1 MQIKS
6 NFFLPFIKQTAE
18 IFIFTFHDIF
28 RSKGRNRYIVERN
41 SRAGIQHFEILECFL
56 SYFDQ
61 ILGGIFVFD
70 WFHLKVQFTVG
81 LVCLIEPIGFGDIAL
96 YILANCYSSL
106 VGPQPS
112 HIVDGIT
119 SSSQQHQRNIVSHHL
134 PHTLSMPLDTQIQPS
149 KHIIGD

>member
-6 NFFLPFIKQTAE
+6 NLFLPFIKQTAE

-28 RSKGRNRYIVERN
+28 SSKSRNWHIVERN
-41 SRAGIQHFEILECFL
+41 SRAGIQHFEILKCFL

-61 ILGGIFVFD
+61 ILGSIFVFD
-70 WFHLKVQFTVG
+70 RFHLKMQFAVG
-81 LVCLIEPIGFGDIAL
+81 LVCLIKPIGFWDIAL

-112 HIVDGIT
+112 HIVDSIA

-134 PHTLSMPLDTQIQPS
+134 PHTLSMSLDT
-149 KHIIGD
+149 